1 MAKTE
6 KIKQIIDELKKN
18 IQDNVPHT
26 LHSNVWESLQ
36 PIKDVD
42 RFLVECPEKNGC
54 ICFYRKN
61 DQTIIPL
68 GELAASEFNK
78 KTKYYKL
85 TFNIV
90 ELFDYFDTNFEQFI
104 VNIQQNELIERIRY
118 ADIKD
123 KELFKKILG
132 TDPRQFTT
140 KLSELVEIILIGPTG
155 PTGREKPPPKIDDVL
170 DEFKSSIDVIEQQER
185 KVSMEDFDKAIKLIK
200 KIKVKKKKTVTP
212 VSMSDTLASNSKLLS
227 TSTVPEAIEG
237 EGGKRVKKTKTSKRN
252 RRKVKRTKKNRR
264 IV

>member
-1 MAKTE
+1 MSKTE

-42 RFLVECPEKNGC
+42 RFLVECPKKNGC

-78 KTKYYKL
+78 TTKYYKL

-104 VNIQQNELIERIRY
+104 VNIQQNELIKRIRY

-123 KELFKKILG
+123 TELFKKILG
-132 TDPRQFTT
+132 TDPRQFTA
-140 KLSELVEIILIGPTG
+140 KLSELVEIILTG
-155 PTGREKPPPKIDDVL
+155 PTGRAKPPKIDEAVG
-170 DEFKSSIDVIEQQER
+170 EFKSSIDAIEQQER
-185 KVSMEDFDKAIKLIK
+185 KVSMENIDKAIEL
-200 KIKVKKKKTVTP
+200 VKKRKEKKNKPATTGNTVDP
-212 VSMSDTLASNSKLLS
+212 LASDPKSLL
-227 TSTVPEAIEG
+227 PPGQEAM

-252 RRKVKRTKKNRR
+252 RRKSKRTKNNRR

>member
-6 KIKQIIDELKKN
+6 KIKKIIDELKKN

-26 LHSNVWESLQ
+26 LHSNVWESLK
-36 PIKDVD
+36 PINNIDK
-42 RFLVECPEKNGC
+42 FSKECPEKNGC

-78 KTKYYKL
+78 TTKYYKL

-118 ADIKD
+118 AEIKD

-140 KLSELVEIILIGPTG
+140 KLSELVEIILTG
-155 PTGREKPPPKIDDVL
+155 PTGREKPPKIDDALV
-170 DEFKSSIDVIEQQER
+170 EFKSSIDAIEQQER
-185 KVSMEDFDKAIKLIK
+185 KVSMENIDKAIEIVKRKEK
-200 KIKVKKKKTVTP
+200 KNR
-212 VSMSDTLASNSKLLS
+212 SDTTVLPVDPLASDPKLA
-227 TSTVPEAIEG
+227 TTVQKLDAIDEG
-237 EGGKRVKKTKTSKRN
+237 KGGKRIKKTKTSKIN
-252 RRKVKRTKKNRR
+252 RRKSKRTKNNRR